1 MRKHLHRLKGVNQNE
16 NKGGDDAKLDE
27 IKSKSAVTGDEC
39 VTIIRSFGK
48 NKNNKRL
55 AAYMLSSKV
64 TALTCAQMSL
74 ILKEFTEGSSDDMI
88 EGLQSFAPKIPDR
101 HNKQII
107 LDVFSSQTDKDRADQ
122 ILSMSGPTAPGAPPP
137 IGLPPPGMPPP
148 PPPYGPPPPPPPP
161 AYYGGPPLPPPPPP
175 MYGPPMPPPPVGMI
189 VGPPPPPVMVMA
201 PPPPPIYVPPVTPY
215 RNHYY
220 HRGYYGR
227 RSSCSIQ

>member
-1 MRKHLHRLKGVNQNE
+1 MRKHLHRLKGVNWNE

-27 IKSKSAVTGDEC
+27 IKNKSAVTGDEC
-39 VTIIRSFGK
+39 VTIVRGFGK

-55 AAYMLSSKV
+55 AAFMLSSKV

-88 EGLQSFAPKIPDR
+88 EGLQSFAPKITDR

-122 ILSMSGPTAPGAPPP
+122 ILGMSGPKAPGAPPP
-137 IGLPPPGMPPP
+137 LGLPPPGMPPP
-148 PPPYGPPPPPPPP
+148 PPPYGPPPPPPP

-175 MYGPPMPPPPVGMI
+175 MYGPPLPPPPVGMI
-189 VGPPPPPVMVMA
+189 VGPPPPPMIVMA
-201 PPPPPIYVPPVTPY
+201 PPPPPIYVPPVMPY
-215 RNHYY
+215 RNHYS
-220 HRGYYGR
+220 HRGHYRR